1 MGWACYILGSKDNT
15 SVKALSWGRVTSAE
29 KGSELLVN
37 NFMQISLER
46 DNPNKSSALFYWL
59 LMKYHWTHA
68 VCLTHFSRNQLLCP
82 KTLATFPLSGDFQS
96 DMLGNREIDQVSPM
110 FISDHANTW
119 DVKQILQILFFKII
133 TQISFFVIPKVCLSK
148 CVFHCLNT
156 CWRRFMLWVWV
167 HFPKPRLV
175 IEPQA
180 KTVRKKVQRKSKAFF
195 FC

>member
-37 NFMQISLER
+37 NFMQISLEQ

-82 KTLATFPLSGDFQS
+82 KTLATFPLSGDFRSHARQPR
-96 DMLGNREIDQVSPM
+96 NRS
-110 FISDHANTW
+110 
-119 DVKQILQILFFKII
+119 
-133 TQISFFVIPKVCLSK
+133 SFT
-148 CVFHCLNT
+148 N
-156 CWRRFMLWVWV
+156 V
-167 HFPKPRLV
+167 HFWPCKYMGRQTNFTDFVL
-175 IEPQA
+175 
-180 KTVRKKVQRKSKAFF
+180 
-195 FC
+195 